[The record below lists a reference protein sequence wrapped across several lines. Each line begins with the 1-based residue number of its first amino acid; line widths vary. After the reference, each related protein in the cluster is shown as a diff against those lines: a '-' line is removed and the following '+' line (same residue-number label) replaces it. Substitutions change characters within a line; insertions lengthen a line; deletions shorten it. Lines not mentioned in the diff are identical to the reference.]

1 MSEKHCSFAKK
12 VRLTRQAN
20 MANLLDLRCLAMQ
33 HFLYQNPTVVPNL
46 NSSKI
51 SLEALPPIHH
61 LLINFRLMEPD
72 LIMRAN
78 NSHFSLL
85 QWLRLS
91 TRWISTNLNL
101 NDEILGNWLT
111 NTMKVSGQTLVN
123 SSQLDRDPKPSTEKH
138 SLLMAVNAH
147 HKPST

>member
-1 MSEKHCSFAKK
+1 MREKYCSFAEK
-12 VRLTRQAN
+12 VRLIRQGH
-20 MANLLDLRCLAMQ
+20 LLDLRCLAMQ

-72 LIMRAN
+72 LIMLPN
-78 NSHFSLL
+78 NSPFSLL

-111 NTMKVSGQTLVN
+111 NTMKVSSRTLVN
-123 SSQLDRDPKPSTEKH
+123 SSQLNQLFGSRSQAINGKALSVDGS
-138 SLLMAVNAH
+138 
-147 HKPST
+147 

>member
-1 MSEKHCSFAKK
+1 MREKYCSFAEK
-12 VRLTRQAN
+12 VRLIRQGH
-20 MANLLDLRCLAMQ
+20 LLDLRCLAMQ
-33 HFLYQNPTVVPNL
+33 HFLYQNPMAVPNL
-46 NSSKI
+46 NSLKI
-51 SLEALPPIHH
+51 TLEALPPIHH

-111 NTMKVSGQTLVN
+111 NTMKVSSRTLVN
-123 SSQLDRDPKPSTEKH
+123 SSQLNQLVGSRSQAINGKALPVDGS
-138 SLLMAVNAH
+138 
-147 HKPST
+147 